1 MCFLQ
6 KRGIKKLS
14 LCFFSFPSI
23 EEGQTSA
30 LDLISSLFS
39 LSPLSSLFSLLSS
52 LFSLLSFLSSLFSL
66 LSPLSSLFSL
76 LSSLFSLLSPL
87 FSLFSLL
94 SSLSSLLSP
103 LFSLS
108 LSLSLSLPFT
118 QPPPP
123 TTQIYIPRIPGVPDD
138 IPFYPDRFGLDYEDV
153 WLSASDGTKLHAWLV
168 RPPGA
173 RPPRG
178 PLLIFFQENAGTMA
192 MRLPFL
198 RLLVRHLG
206 CAVLAPSYRG

>member
-1 MCFLQ
+1 MPGWCFLKEQ
-6 KRGIKKLS
+6 EKKTPRS
-14 LCFFSFPSI
+14 L
-23 EEGQTSA
+23 
-30 LDLISSLFS
+30 
-39 LSPLSSLFSLLSS
+39 PLSSNRPPPRPRPSLR
-52 LFSLLSFLSSLFSL
+52 
-66 LSPLSSLFSL
+66 
-76 LSSLFSLLSPL
+76 
-87 FSLFSLL
+87 
-94 SSLSSLLSP
+94 
-103 LFSLS
+103 
-108 LSLSLSLPFT
+108 SLPLT
-118 QPPPP
+118 SSSSSASENPRRHHPNNNDN
-123 TTQIYIPRIPGVPDD
+123 QIYIPRIPGVPDD

>member
-1 MCFLQ
+1 M
-6 KRGIKKLS
+6 
-14 LCFFSFPSI
+14 
-23 EEGQTSA
+23 
-30 LDLISSLFS
+30 
-39 LSPLSSLFSLLSS
+39 
-52 LFSLLSFLSSLFSL
+52 
-66 LSPLSSLFSL
+66 
-76 LSSLFSLLSPL
+76 
-87 FSLFSLL
+87 
-94 SSLSSLLSP
+94 
-103 LFSLS
+103 
-108 LSLSLSLPFT
+108 
-118 QPPPP
+118 
-123 TTQIYIPRIPGVPDD
+123 PDE

>member
-1 MCFLQ
+1 MLPLLSSSFSLP
-6 KRGIKKLS
+6 LS
-14 LCFFSFPSI
+14 LRLTNYLQAATIAGLGLGLLYWFQERLVRRRDARLVFFKRAR
-23 EEGQTSA
+23 EK
-30 LDLISSLFS
+30 DS
-39 LSPLSSLFSLLSS
+39 LSPSLEQSSAASTSSPSLR
-52 LFSLLSFLSSLFSL
+52 
-66 LSPLSSLFSL
+66 
-76 LSSLFSLLSPL
+76 
-87 FSLFSLL
+87 
-94 SSLSSLLSP
+94 
-103 LFSLS
+103 
-108 LSLSLSLPFT
+108 SLPLT
-118 QPPPP
+118 SSSSSASENPRRHHPNNNDN
-123 TTQIYIPRIPGVPDD
+123 QIYIPRIPGVPDD